1 MEDIALYFC
10 KDNLSKDITIA
21 LAHEVKNPVSLIK
34 ANIELLELENVL
46 DNHQKNVKMIKN
58 QLNKITKIMSD
69 FMYFC
74 DYEHKDNKED
84 INIYYLIKEHIENL
98 KIYKNIDFY
107 IQCKDDIKNLSIK
120 ASYFKICIILSNI
133 YKNCIEAIEKE
144 KGFIKT
150 KIYIKDKK
158 LFIDFIDTGKGIEDN
173 ILNDIYKP
181 FFTNKKNG
189 TGLGIPI
196 CINIIKSLEGEFYI
210 FNNKDKGCVTRI
222 VLNI

>member
-1 MEDIALYFC
+1 MYFC

-34 ANIELLELENVL
+34 ANIELLELEKVL
-46 DNHQKNVKMIKN
+46 DNHQYNVKMIKN

-74 DYEHKDNKED
+74 DYEHKDNKEQ
-84 INIYYLIKEHIENL
+84 INIYYLIKEHIEDL

-107 IQCKDDIKNLSIK
+107 LECTDDIEKLYIL
-120 ASYFKICIILSNI
+120 ASYSKICIVLSNI
-133 YKNCIEAIEKE
+133 YKNCIEAIEDE
-144 KGFIKT
+144 KGFVKT
-150 KIYIKDKK
+150 KIYTKNNKIF
-158 LFIDFIDTGKGIEDN
+158 LDFIDSGKGIEEN
-173 ILNDIYKP
+173 ILNNIYEP

-210 FNNKDKGCVTRI
+210 FNNKEKGCITR
-222 VLNI
+222 VVFNV